1 MTGGDHIYKTGRNGN
16 SCLLVSG
23 SRNPVTV
30 SVDLDMINNSMIN
43 RIVLYRYSALVIYL
57 NKTIQKAEWLYA
69 ILLKSDIIALR

>member
-1 MTGGDHIYKTGRNGN
+1 
-16 SCLLVSG
+16 
-23 SRNPVTV
+23 
-30 SVDLDMINNSMIN
+30 MIN